1 MIRLGGQTA
10 LTNAYLAAILS
21 FTGLIAAGYAISA
34 VLRLQSEE
42 SAGHADSV
50 LATSTG
56 RLAWSASHLVIAVA
70 GIVAIVVSVGLG
82 AGLGYTYRAG
92 GGGAEIG
99 RLLAAGLAQAP
110 AVLVLGGLS
119 VALFGLLPR
128 FAMSGS
134 WSVLGVFVLLLLLGT
149 TLRLSHWIMD
159 LSPFTHLPKLP
170 GGTVHALPLVLL
182 GLIAVALTGAGLV
195 GLRRRD
201 LG

>member
-1 MIRLGGQTA
+1 MVGAKGIGGLLGSAQVRQIMIRLGGQTA

-21 FTGLIAAGYAISA
+21 FTGLIGGRIRDQRRAATAI
-34 VLRLQSEE
+34 RG

-170 GGTVHALPLVLL
+170 GGTVTRSRWCCSA
-182 GLIAVALTGAGLV
+182 
-195 GLRRRD
+195 
-201 LG
+201 